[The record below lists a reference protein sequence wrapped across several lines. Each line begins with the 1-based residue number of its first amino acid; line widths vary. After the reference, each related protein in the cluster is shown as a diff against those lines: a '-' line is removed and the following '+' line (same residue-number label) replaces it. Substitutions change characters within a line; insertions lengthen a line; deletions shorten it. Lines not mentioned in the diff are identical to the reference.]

1 MARAHPLVLTTFA
14 AFVLAAGLTLGV
26 PSAAAQAA
34 WDDQA
39 VTLEDGYRLW
49 FVELPGA
56 PTSDGGDLATIQQQ
70 QQAFRDAAAR
80 AGLKYRPRRTFSKL
94 WNGISIAVDPASL
107 GTLQR
112 MEGLAGIYPVVSV
125 RLPETQEVADPA
137 LLTAL
142 AMTGADVAQ
151 NELGLTGAGVKVGL
165 IDTGVDYD
173 HPDLGGDGVSRENS
187 THFPNARVIGGYD
200 FVGDDYN
207 GTNEPSPDPYPDDC
221 YGHGT
226 HVAGIL
232 GASGLVRGVAPGVQ
246 FEAYRVFGCSGS
258 TPADILIAAMER
270 ALDDGV
276 QIVNMSL
283 GTPFEW
289 PDYPSAQAANRL
301 VNRGVVVCASI
312 GNDGTNGVYSGGAP
326 GLGEKVIGVGS
337 FDNTFTHLPAFSV
350 TPDNHPTPYT
360 PAVADPLPVPPPVSG
375 TQPLARTSMAPVNND
390 ACQPLPANSLAGHVA
405 LIALGTC
412 GAYTQ
417 ARNAEAAGALA
428 VVLYNNGGGGFAPD
442 VQGTPPVGIP
452 VVGIGAAEGLLLR
465 SRLEFGPVSL
475 TWGEVVAVQLG
486 SGGQTSF
493 FSSFGLSPDLTLK
506 PDLGAP
512 GGFLRSTLP
521 IEQGSYGTL
530 SGTSMSSPHV
540 AGAVAL
546 LLQARPNFKAQNVR
560 GQLMNY
566 ANPAASAF
574 DPAWL
579 ESSHHQGAGLLDI
592 PDAIRG
598 STRVEPEK
606 LSLGESESGPVH
618 RTLTIHN
625 DGAVDLVYDLSH
637 QPALATGPFTFFAS
651 YLRTPA
657 NVQFDH
663 GAVFVPAHGSATFDV
678 TITPDPAEPLQ
689 TIYGGYLV
697 VAPEAG
703 HVVRVPYAGFC
714 GDYQSLPALTIGGL
728 FDLPWLAQKVGRFFT
743 RRPNGATYTMAGED
757 VPFLIYHLDHQ
768 ASLLRI
774 EVFDAVTG
782 RAWHRAFERKHVPRS
797 ALEGNA
803 AVLGWNGVTSF
814 GKQTLTVPNG
824 DYILRM
830 SALRALGDASNPA
843 HWDVWNSPVIT
854 IARPGAQEIAGI
866 DAAPGEG
873 PLAMAIPSPNPSS
886 GAVSFRFRTP
896 QSGAVT
902 LDVFDISGRRLR
914 GWHWDAL
921 PAGDHLIRWDGAD
934 ERGAS
939 APAGAILCRLTAPGG
954 TLTRTAVR
962 LR

>member
-1 MARAHPLVLTTFA
+1 MARAHSLVLTTFA
-14 AFVLAAGLTLGV
+14 AFALAAGLTLGV

-70 QQAFRDAAAR
+70 QQAFRAEAAR
-80 AGLKYRPRRTFSKL
+80 AGLKYRPRRAFSKL
-94 WNGISIAVDPASL
+94 WNGLSIAVDPASL

-112 MEGLAGIYPVVSV
+112 MEGNAGIYPVAAV
-125 RLPETQEVADPA
+125 RVPEEQEEADPA

-142 AMTGADVAQ
+142 GMTGADVAQ
-151 NELGLTGAGVKVGL
+151 NELGLTGAGIKVGL

-173 HPDLGGDGVSRENS
+173 HPDLGGDGVNRENS
-187 THFPNARVIGGYD
+187 TQFPNARVVGGYD

-207 GTNEPSPDPYPDDC
+207 GTNNPSPDPYPDDC

-232 GASGLVRGVAPGVQ
+232 GARGLVRGVAPGVQ
-246 FEAYRVFGCSGS
+246 FEVYRVFGCTGS
-258 TPADILIAAMER
+258 TPADMLIAAMER

-301 VNRGVVVCASI
+301 VNHGVVVCASI
-312 GNDGTNGVYSGGAP
+312 GNDGSTGLYSGGAP
-326 GLGEKVIGVGS
+326 GLGEKVIGIAS

-350 TPDNHPTPYT
+350 TPDNHHTPYT
-360 PAVADPLPVPPPVSG
+360 LAVADPLPVPPPISG
-375 TQPLARTSMAPVNND
+375 TQPMARTSVVPVSND
-390 ACQPLPANSLAGHVA
+390 ACQPLPANSLAGYVA
-405 LIALGTC
+405 LIGLGTC
-412 GAYTQ
+412 GAYAQ
-417 ARNAEAAGALA
+417 ARNAEAAGAVA
-428 VVLYNNGGGGFAPD
+428 VVLYNTSGAALAPD

-452 VVGIGAAEGLLLR
+452 VVGISGAEGSLLR
-465 SRLEFGPVSL
+465 SRIGLGPVSL
-475 TWGEVVAVQLG
+475 TWGEVVAVPVA

-530 SGTSMSSPHV
+530 SGTSMASPHV

-546 LLQARPNFKAQNVR
+546 LLEARPGLKAQDVR
-560 GQLMNY
+560 GLLMNY
-566 ANPAASAF
+566 AEPATSGF
-574 DPAWL
+574 DPAEL
-579 ESSHHQGAGLLDI
+579 ESVHHQGAGLLDI
-592 PDAIRG
+592 PAAVRG
-598 STRVEPEK
+598 TTRVEPDK
-606 LSLGESESGPVH
+606 LSLGESESGPAH

-637 QPALATGPFTFFAS
+637 QPALATGPDTFAQT
-651 YLRTPA
+651 YLRAPA
-657 NVQFDH
+657 SVQFDP
-663 GAVFVPAHGSATFDV
+663 AALLVPAHGSATAQV
-678 TITPDPAEPLQ
+678 TIAPNPSEPLR

-697 VAPEAG
+697 VAPEGG

-714 GDYQSLPALTIGGL
+714 GDYQSLPALTIGGA
-728 FDLPWLAQKVGRFFT
+728 FDLPWLAQKVGRIYT
-743 RRPNGATYTMAGED
+743 RRPEGATYTMAGED
-757 VPFLIYHLDHQ
+757 IPYFIYHLDHQ
-768 ASLLRI
+768 PSLLRI
-774 EVFDAVTG
+774 EIFDAVTG
-782 RAWHRAFERKHVPRS
+782 RAWHRAFERKHAPRS
-797 ALEGNA
+797 ALAENA
-803 AVLGWNGVTSF
+803 SVLGWNGVTTF
-814 GKQTLTVPNG
+814 GKQALTVPNG
-824 DYILRM
+824 AYVMRV

-843 HWDVWNSPVIT
+843 HWDVWTSPVIT

-902 LDVFDISGRRLR
+902 LELFDVLGRRLR

-921 PAGDHLIRWDGAD
+921 PAGDHLVRWDGAD
-934 ERGAS
+934 QRGAS
-939 APAGAILCRLTAPGG
+939 APAGALLCRLTAPGG